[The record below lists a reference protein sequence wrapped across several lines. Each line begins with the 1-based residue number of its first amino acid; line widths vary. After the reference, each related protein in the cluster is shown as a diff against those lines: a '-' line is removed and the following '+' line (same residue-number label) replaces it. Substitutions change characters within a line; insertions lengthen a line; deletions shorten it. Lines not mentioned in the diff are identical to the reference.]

1 MAIELGEPGVDGLGE
16 AVGALREWQYDGAP
30 MQLHPGDVGWFWRFG
45 AEATAAAVRTWSRD
59 GRILAVGLLDGPELL
74 RLTIAPDAQQDEEL
88 AQQLVEDVT
97 EPERGVLPEGKVY
110 VEAPT
115 ARWSRTCCSSTAGT
129 PTSRGRRCAAT
140 SREPVE
146 DPGVRI
152 EVIGPEQAHVR
163 AAVQRASF
171 DRSTFTDERW
181 HAMAAGLP
189 YADAR
194 CLVAYDDQ
202 GNAVAAVTVWS
213 AGPGR
218 PGLLEPMGVHR
229 EHRGHGYG
237 KAITVAAAAA
247 LQELGSSSAIVCTPS
262 SNVGAVATYR
272 SAGFQ
277 QLPRSGISIGTTRRT
292 GLWSLKTPRTV
303 AHDARVLNPSGGPHC
318 LPSADRPAAERPAE
332 RETEPADV
340 EDAGGEREEAPHP
353 GRNPP
358 PVVTEGQREDEPC
371 GAGDEPEGAA
381 TRPVDPSGE
390 SGSVELGGARHQK
403 PSTAGW
409 MRCS

>member
-1 MAIELGEPGVDGLGE
+1 MAIVLGQPGVDGLSH
-16 AVGALREWQYDGAP
+16 AVGVLRDWQFDGAP
-30 MQLHPGDVGWFWRFG
+30 MQLHPGDLGWFWRFG

-59 GRILAVGLLDGPELL
+59 GQILAVGLLDGPKLL
-74 RLTIAPDAQQDEEL
+74 RLTIAPDAQRDEKL

-97 EPERGVLPEGKVY
+97 EPERGVLAAGKVS
-110 VEAPT
+110 VEAPMG
-115 ARWSRTCCSSTAGT
+115 AVVQDLLFEAGWNADAPWT
-129 PTSRGRRCAAT
+129 PLRRDLT
-140 SREPVE
+140 EPVT

-163 AAVQRASF
+163 TAVQRGSF

-202 GNAVAAVTVWS
+202 GNAVAAATVWS
-213 AGPGR
+213 AGPGK

-247 LQELGSSSAIVCTPS
+247 LRELGSSSAIVCTPS
-262 SNVGAVATYR
+262 FNVGAVATYK

-277 QLPRSGISIGTTRRT
+277 QLPEVRDRYR
-292 GLWSLKTPRTV
+292 
-303 AHDARVLNPSGGPHC
+303 DA
-318 LPSADRPAAERPAE
+318 
-332 RETEPADV
+332 
-340 EDAGGEREEAPHP
+340 
-353 GRNPP
+353 
-358 PVVTEGQREDEPC
+358 
-371 GAGDEPEGAA
+371 
-381 TRPVDPSGE
+381 
-390 SGSVELGGARHQK
+390 
-403 PSTAGW
+403 
-409 MRCS
+409 